1 MSYYIYYQKR
11 GRSYESNKKKQKKK
25 TKKKRHR
32 KDTRKIRDQG
42 NQTENK
48 EDIRKAEFDTMSLLL
63 ELKGKPTDSQKK
75 GNQTSEK
82 KIIMEK

>member
-11 GRSYESNKKKQKKK
+11 GRSYESNKKKKKK
-25 TKKKRHR
+25 KKKRHR
-32 KDTRKIRDQG
+32 KDTRKIQDQG
-42 NQTENK
+42 NQTKNK
-48 EDIRKAEFDTMSLLL
+48 EDIRKTEFDTMSLFL

>member
-11 GRSYESNKKKQKKK
+11 GRSYESNKKKKKK
-25 TKKKRHR
+25 KKKKRHR
-32 KDTRKIRDQG
+32 KDTRKIQDQG
-42 NQTENK
+42 NQTVNK
-48 EDIRKAEFDTMSLLL
+48 EDIRKTEFDTMSLLL

>member
-1 MSYYIYYQKR
+1 MSYNIYYQKR
-11 GRSYESNKKKQKKK
+11 GRSYESNKKE
-25 TKKKRHR
+25 RHIYI
-32 KDTRKIRDQG
+32 KDTRKIQDQG

-48 EDIRKAEFDTMSLLL
+48 EDIRKTEFDTMSLLL
-63 ELKGKPTDSQKK
+63 EFKGKPTDSQKK

>member
-11 GRSYESNKKKQKKK
+11 VWSYESNKKKKKK
-25 TKKKRHR
+25 KKKKRHR
-32 KDTRKIRDQG
+32 KDSRKIQDQG

-48 EDIRKAEFDTMSLLL
+48 EDIRKTEFDTMSLLL

>member
-1 MSYYIYYQKR
+1 M
-11 GRSYESNKKKQKKK
+11 NPTT

-32 KDTRKIRDQG
+32 KDTRKIHDQG
-42 NQTENK
+42 NQTESK
-48 EDIRKAEFDTMSLLL
+48 EDIRKTEFDTMSLLL